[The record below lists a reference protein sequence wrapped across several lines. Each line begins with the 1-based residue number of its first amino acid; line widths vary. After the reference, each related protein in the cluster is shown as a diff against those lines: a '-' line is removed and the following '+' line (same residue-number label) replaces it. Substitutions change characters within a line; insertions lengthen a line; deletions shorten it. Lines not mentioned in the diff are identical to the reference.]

1 MGCVREVGRPLGP
14 IGTSLTVRTTSL
26 RPGQLRYVAAAPG
39 ASGQVSLHRRETQ
52 LGGPGPFS
60 CVMAEDP
67 REAHVVDT
75 MCSQRCHTSQNT
87 CATMT
92 LSNNLVGPWGGD
104 CKNSAKVARTGPVR
118 FPWCMCACPR
128 VDPKPRQ
135 ARFVVSLVLTP
146 PIPKTD
152 TPRGRRVVAAAGAE
166 GVGDVGVVFLSGGVG
181 KRMGAGMPKQYIKLL
196 GREIALHALEAF
208 LDCDVKEIVIVCAE
222 EWRSV
227 FEGYLAK
234 RGTVKPVIKYTSGG
248 KERQDSVKNGLDKLT
263 TEFAAV
269 HDCARPLV
277 TKAEIDLVI
286 ADARRHGAAL
296 LAVRTKATIK
306 RASDGKGDEA
316 MVGDT
321 LDRNQMWEAQTP
333 QVVRCSLLRQGFDH
347 AAKHGLAVTDDVSL
361 VESLGKPVKL
371 SEGEYTNIKVTT
383 PEDIS
388 VAETILRSRGYEAPA
403 SV

>member
-1 MGCVREVGRPLGP
+1 MDAVHTLVARGPGVAFASPLVAVAPPRALGGLASAPAPAAGARRPLP
-14 IGTSLTVRTTSL
+14 RLRAVRHGAVLAAAFLGGLNAAL
-26 RPGQLRYVAAAPG
+26 RAGAAAMGGRRPALRAPG
-39 ASGQVSLHRRETQ
+39 AG
-52 LGGPGPFS
+52 
-60 CVMAEDP
+60 
-67 REAHVVDT
+67 
-75 MCSQRCHTSQNT
+75 
-87 CATMT
+87 
-92 LSNNLVGPWGGD
+92 
-104 CKNSAKVARTGPVR
+104 
-118 FPWCMCACPR
+118 
-128 VDPKPRQ
+128 
-135 ARFVVSLVLTP
+135 
-146 PIPKTD
+146 
-152 TPRGRRVVAAAGAE
+152 RGRRVVAAAGAE